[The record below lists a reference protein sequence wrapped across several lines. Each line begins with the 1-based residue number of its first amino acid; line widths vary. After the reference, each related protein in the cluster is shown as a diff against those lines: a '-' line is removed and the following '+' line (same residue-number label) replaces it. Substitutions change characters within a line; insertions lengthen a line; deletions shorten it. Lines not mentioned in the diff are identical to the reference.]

1 MIGLIPSRTAL
12 SLETPGSGGSG
23 MHDFTGFYRI
33 SSAFFGIL
41 SGHNFND
48 AQVRTCW
55 RHFVE
60 SEIGLTQ
67 EAIVLFLRSFMT

>member
-1 MIGLIPSRTAL
+1 MILLDFI
-12 SLETPGSGGSG
+12 GSPQL
-23 MHDFTGFYRI
+23 
-33 SSAFFGIL
+33 FFGIL

-67 EAIVLFLRSFMT
+67 EAIILFLRSFMT